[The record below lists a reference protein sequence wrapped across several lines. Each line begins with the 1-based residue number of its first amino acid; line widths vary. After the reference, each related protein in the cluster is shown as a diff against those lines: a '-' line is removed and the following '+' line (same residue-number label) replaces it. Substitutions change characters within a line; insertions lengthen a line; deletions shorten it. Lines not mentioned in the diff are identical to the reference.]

1 MESLEYAWLYSRIL
15 ILKYLNQHTAMSI
28 ASDSKLREPHWY
40 GLLARVLLVTFVGT
54 LLVFA
59 VSLLLGMVGTV
70 IASGLHGTR
79 PDMTVAYRYI
89 ALPTAAI
96 AGVIALVLALAM
108 EIQHYRQAKALAS
121 ISRAS

>member
-1 MESLEYAWLYSRIL
+1 MSSRP
-15 ILKYLNQHTAMSI
+15 KV
-28 ASDSKLREPHWY
+28 REPHWY
-40 GLLARVLLVTFVGT
+40 GVLARVLLVTFVCT

-59 VSLLLGMVGTV
+59 VSLLAGIVGTV
-70 IASGLHGTR
+70 IAAGSHGTP

-96 AGVIALVLALAM
+96 AGLIVLVLAFAM
-108 EIQHYRQAKALAS
+108 EIQHYRRAKALAS

>member
-1 MESLEYAWLYSRIL
+1 
-15 ILKYLNQHTAMSI
+15 MSMS
-28 ASDSKLREPHWY
+28 SDSKLREPHWY
-40 GLLARVLLVTFVGT
+40 GVPARVLLVTLVCT
-54 LLVFA
+54 LLVFG
-59 VSLLLGMVGTV
+59 VSLLVGIVGTV
-70 IASGLHGTR
+70 IASRLHGTR

>member
-1 MESLEYAWLYSRIL
+1 MR
-15 ILKYLNQHTAMSI
+15 MS
-28 ASDSKLREPHWY
+28 SDSKLRKPHWQ
-40 GLLARVLLVTFVGT
+40 GVLARVLLVTFIGT

-59 VSLLLGMVGTV
+59 VTLLVGIVGAV
-70 IASGLHGTR
+70 IASRLHGTR

-96 AGVIALVLALAM
+96 AGLIVFVLALAM

>member
-1 MESLEYAWLYSRIL
+1 
-15 ILKYLNQHTAMSI
+15 MSI
-28 ASDSKLREPHWY
+28 SSAFKLREPRWY
-40 GLLARVLLVTFVGT
+40 GVLARVLLVTFVCT

-59 VSLLLGMVGTV
+59 LSLLLGIVGTV
-70 IASGLHGTR
+70 IASRLHGTR
-79 PDMTVAYRYI
+79 PEMTVAYRYI

-96 AGVIALVLALAM
+96 AGVIVLVLALAM

>member
-1 MESLEYAWLYSRIL
+1 MG
-15 ILKYLNQHTAMSI
+15 MSS
-28 ASDSKLREPHWY
+28 ASKVREPHWY
-40 GLLARVLLVTFVGT
+40 GVLARVLLVTSVCT

-59 VSLLLGMVGTV
+59 VSLLLGIVGTV
-70 IASGLHGTR
+70 TASRLHGRR
-79 PDMTVAYRYI
+79 PDMTVAYRHI

-96 AGVIALVLALAM
+96 AGAIVLALALAM

>member
-1 MESLEYAWLYSRIL
+1 
-15 ILKYLNQHTAMSI
+15 MSMS
-28 ASDSKLREPHWY
+28 SDSKLREPHWY
-40 GLLARVLLVTFVGT
+40 GVLARVLLVTFVGT
-54 LLVFA
+54 LLVLG
-59 VSLLLGMVGTV
+59 VSLLVGILGTV
-70 IASGLHGTR
+70 IASRLHGTR

-96 AGVIALVLALAM
+96 VGAIVLLLALAM